1 VTALGDYGTC
11 ESCEDGAVFDTWAEG
26 CPMCSRPAPDDRD
39 EESFLD
45 AQVFDAGGG
54 AP

>member
-1 VTALGDYGTC
+1 MSLLGDYGPCDVC
-11 ESCEDGAVFDTWAEG
+11 ESGEVFETFAEG

-54 AP
+54 S